1 MYLFVKHP
9 GSCFS
14 CNIAGVGNPC
24 SYLSIILSGPGSN
37 DRNRLERVLN
47 ILTCVP
53 FFIVGWHF
61 RRTAHIKG
69 FGRAIMAVGV
79 VASLYHSSSG
89 RLRLIFRKADYWSI
103 ASSAMLLRA
112 EVIGGLPTTATVV
125 MAALIPVKPTL
136 VTALNFLAV
145 EVQCAN
151 MVTLS
156 LWAGE
161 GLHYHWLLHVVTA
174 LSAAASFGLEDI
186 FSGTMME
193 PIAHGMWHCLAA
205 AGIVTT
211 APMLTYLHG
220 SLL

>member
-1 MYLFVKHP
+1 M
-9 GSCFS
+9 
-14 CNIAGVGNPC
+14 
-24 SYLSIILSGPGSN
+24 
-37 DRNRLERVLN
+37 
-47 ILTCVP
+47 LTKLKYPSFP
-53 FFIVGWHF
+53 FFLCYYDVF
-61 RRTAHIKG
+61 
-69 FGRAIMAVGV
+69 
-79 VASLYHSSSG
+79 
-89 RLRLIFRKADYWSI
+89 
-103 ASSAMLLRA
+103 MLQ
-112 EVIGGLPTTATVV
+112 
-125 MAALIPVKPTL
+125 
-136 VTALNFLAV
+136 
-145 EVQCAN
+145 VQCAN